1 MEAGRKQ
8 TPESMENNHE
18 ATKLTT
24 NSLCTSPPTPDG
36 GCHEPECGRW
46 VPAGCDR
53 WRKPAEVGGGVSLEE
68 NGFAFFFL
76 DLYVYLDNYLFDPDL
91 LGLVYMS
98 PLLLLTL
105 RCLRTNLH
113 HPRVGTCCRKNRAQ
127 DDGLVPGLGQ
137 VHAIGC

>member
-1 MEAGRKQ
+1 MNLSVGGGCLQA
-8 TPESMENNHE
+8 
-18 ATKLTT
+18 AT
-24 NSLCTSPPTPDG
+24 DG
-36 GCHEPECGRW
+36 GSRRW
-46 VPAGCDR
+46 
-53 WRKPAEVGGGVSLEE
+53 WGGGVSLEE

-113 HPRVGTCCRKNRAQ
+113 HPRVGTCCRENRAQ